1 RHGRVRWCA
10 KAMTAGLVASL
21 PLILWNVRAYLHAN
35 FAAASGAAFRYD
47 ALSYFAY
54 WADTHDWTPPRHVEW
69 ISLLTLVPTGWFTLR
84 RAGRS
89 AAGFAAGLSLVAL
102 VFFASNKFAFC
113 NYYYLVIAAL
123 CTSVAA
129 SASVQAKA
137 IPLVP

>member
-1 RHGRVRWCA
+1 
-10 KAMTAGLVASL
+10 MTAGLVASL
-21 PLILWNVRAYLHAN
+21 PLILWNVRAYVHAN

-54 WADTHDWTPPRHVEW
+54 WADTHAWTPPRHVEW
-69 ISLLTLVPTGWFTLR
+69 ISLLTLVPTGWFVLR

-89 AAGFAAGLSLVAL
+89 AAGFTVGLSLVAL

-123 CTSVAA
+123 CTSAGA
-129 SASVQAKA
+129 STCVETGA
-137 IPLVP
+137 IPLVPPAEPVRLAA